1 VQSYAIKIVERQN
14 DPSPGWIFLH
24 IISIIS
30 SAKILEGRL
39 MLRFLKKF
47 ERIIVTTL
55 IVMMGVTILLAT
67 IELAWLIIKDV
78 ITPPVIL
85 LEIHELLDIF
95 GLFLLVLLGI
105 ELISTLKTYL
115 TENEVHVEVVFAVA
129 LIAIGRK
136 VIILDVK
143 ELSSLSL
150 IGIAAIIISLSV
162 GYFLVKRALHG
173 KDSQGP
179 GK

>member
-1 VQSYAIKIVERQN
+1 
-14 DPSPGWIFLH
+14 
-24 IISIIS
+24 
-30 SAKILEGRL
+30 
-39 MLRFLKKF
+39 MLTFIKKF
-47 ERIIVTTL
+47 ERMIVTAL
-55 IVMMGVTILLAT
+55 VVMMGLTILLAT
-67 IELAWLIIKDV
+67 IDLAWLIIKDI

-85 LEIHELLDIF
+85 LDINELLDIF

-115 TENEVHVEVVFAVA
+115 AENEVHVEVVFAVA

-150 IGIAAIIISLSV
+150 IGIASIIISLSI
-162 GYFLVKRALHG
+162 GYFLVKRAFHG
-173 KDSQGP
+173 KNSQDP
-179 GK
+179 

>member
-1 VQSYAIKIVERQN
+1 
-14 DPSPGWIFLH
+14 
-24 IISIIS
+24 
-30 SAKILEGRL
+30 
-39 MLRFLKKF
+39 MLIFLKKF
-47 ERIIVTTL
+47 ERAIVTAL
-55 IVMMGVTILLAT
+55 IVMMELTILLAT
-67 IELAWLIIKDV
+67 IELAWLIIKDI

-115 TENEVHVEVVFAVA
+115 TEHEVHVEVVFAVA

-150 IGIAAIIISLSV
+150 IGIASIILSLSI
-162 GYFLVKRALHG
+162 GYFLVKRTFHG
-173 KDSQGP
+173 KALKDP
-179 GK
+179 EK

>member
-1 VQSYAIKIVERQN
+1 
-14 DPSPGWIFLH
+14 
-24 IISIIS
+24 
-30 SAKILEGRL
+30 
-39 MLRFLKKF
+39 MLKFLKKF
-47 ERIIVTTL
+47 ERMIVTTL

-78 ITPPVIL
+78 ITPPIIL
-85 LEIHELLDIF
+85 LEIDELLDIF

-115 TENEVHVEVVFAVA
+115 IENAIHLEVVFAVA

-143 ELSSLSL
+143 EISSLSL
-150 IGIAAIIISLSV
+150 LGIAAIIIALSV
-162 GYFLVKRALHG
+162 GYFLVKRTLHG
-173 KDSQGP
+173 RETQGGTDP
-179 GK
+179 SK

>member
-1 VQSYAIKIVERQN
+1 
-14 DPSPGWIFLH
+14 
-24 IISIIS
+24 
-30 SAKILEGRL
+30 
-39 MLRFLKKF
+39 MLTFIKKF
-47 ERIIVTTL
+47 ERMIVTAL
-55 IVMMGVTILLAT
+55 VVMMGLTILLAT
-67 IELAWLIIKDV
+67 IDLAWLIIKDI

-85 LEIHELLDIF
+85 LDINELLDIF

-150 IGIAAIIISLSV
+150 IGIASIILSLSV
-162 GYFLVKRALHG
+162 GYFLVKRTFHG
-173 KDSQGP
+173 KALKDP
-179 GK
+179 EK

>member
-1 VQSYAIKIVERQN
+1 
-14 DPSPGWIFLH
+14 
-24 IISIIS
+24 
-30 SAKILEGRL
+30 
-39 MLRFLKKF
+39 MLKFLKKF
-47 ERIIVTTL
+47 ERMIVTTL

-105 ELISTLKTYL
+105 ELVSTLKTYL
-115 TENEVHVEVVFAVA
+115 TENEIHVEVVFAVA

-143 ELSSLSL
+143 EIPSASLL
-150 IGIAAIIISLSV
+150 GIAAIIISLSV
-162 GYFLVKRALHG
+162 GYFLVRRAFHG
-173 KDSQGP
+173 KDS
-179 GK
+179 KDLNK

>member
-1 VQSYAIKIVERQN
+1 MPK
-14 DPSPGWIFLH
+14 
-24 IISIIS
+24 
-30 SAKILEGRL
+30 
-39 MLRFLKKF
+39 FLKTF
-47 ERIIVTTL
+47 ERMIITTL
-55 IVMMGVTILLAT
+55 MVMMVVTISLAT
-67 IELAWLIIKDV
+67 IELGWLIIKDI

-85 LEIHELLDIF
+85 LEIQELLDIF

-105 ELISTLKTYL
+105 ELVSTLKTYL

-143 ELSSLSL
+143 EISSLSL
-150 IGIAAIIISLSV
+150 MGIAAIIISLSV
-162 GYFLVKRALHG
+162 GYYLVKQVFHR
-173 KDSQGP
+173 KDQKNP

>member
-1 VQSYAIKIVERQN
+1 
-14 DPSPGWIFLH
+14 
-24 IISIIS
+24 
-30 SAKILEGRL
+30 
-39 MLRFLKKF
+39 MLKFLKKF
-47 ERIIVTTL
+47 ERSIVTAL
-55 IVMMGVTILLAT
+55 IVMMGLTILLAT

-78 ITPPVIL
+78 ITPPVLL

-136 VIILDVK
+136 VIILDVEK
-143 ELSSLSL
+143 ISSLSL
-150 IGIAAIIISLSV
+150 MGIASIIISLSI
-162 GYFLVKRALHG
+162 GYFLVKRTLHSKG
-173 KDSQGP
+173 LQDPEK
-179 GK
+179 

>member
-1 VQSYAIKIVERQN
+1 
-14 DPSPGWIFLH
+14 
-24 IISIIS
+24 
-30 SAKILEGRL
+30 
-39 MLRFLKKF
+39 MLTFLKKF
-47 ERIIVTTL
+47 ERIIVTAL
-55 IVMMGVTILLAT
+55 IVMMVVTILLAT
-67 IELAWLIIKDV
+67 IELGWLIIKDI

-85 LEIHELLDIF
+85 LEIDELLDIF

-105 ELISTLKTYL
+105 ELVSTLKTYL

-150 IGIAAIIISLSV
+150 IGIASIIISLSV
-162 GYFLVKRALHG
+162 GYFLVKRAFHG
-173 KDSQGP
+173 KDSKDP

>member
-1 VQSYAIKIVERQN
+1 
-14 DPSPGWIFLH
+14 
-24 IISIIS
+24 
-30 SAKILEGRL
+30 
-39 MLRFLKKF
+39 MLKFLKKF
-47 ERIIVTTL
+47 ERMIVTTL
-55 IVMMGVTILLAT
+55 IVMMGLTILLAT

-150 IGIAAIIISLSV
+150 IGIASIIISLSV
-162 GYFLVKRALHG
+162 GYFLVKRAFHG
-173 KDSQGP
+173 KDSKDP

>member
-1 VQSYAIKIVERQN
+1 
-14 DPSPGWIFLH
+14 
-24 IISIIS
+24 
-30 SAKILEGRL
+30 
-39 MLRFLKKF
+39 MLKFLKKF
-47 ERIIVTTL
+47 ERMIVTTL
-55 IVMMGVTILLAT
+55 IVMMGLTILLAT

-115 TENEVHVEVVFAVA
+115 TENEIHVEVVFAVA

-150 IGIAAIIISLSV
+150 MGIAAIIISLSV
-162 GYFLVKRALHG
+162 GYYLVKRVFHV
-173 KDSQGP
+173 KDSRNLE
-179 GK
+179 K